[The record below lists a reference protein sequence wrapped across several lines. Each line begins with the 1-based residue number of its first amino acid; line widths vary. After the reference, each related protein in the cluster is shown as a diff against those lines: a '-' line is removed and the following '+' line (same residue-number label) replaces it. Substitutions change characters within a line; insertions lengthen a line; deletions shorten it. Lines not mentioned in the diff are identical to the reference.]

1 MDKLKE
7 GMFSNNPV
15 LVQLIGFCSV
25 LAVSSTVLG
34 AVGMSLSFMFVL
46 ILSNIVISLLR
57 NFIPN
62 EIRIPAF
69 IVVIA
74 SFVTIL
80 QMCLQAYFEE
90 IYNLLGIFLPLIV
103 VNCIILGRAEAF
115 ASKNGVVASAI
126 DGLVNGLGYGFV
138 IITVAIVRELIGA
151 GTLLGVRIL
160 PEAATIPFLLQPA
173 SSFILLGIFLAVM
186 NQIKL
191 MQAKKAKEKDIPRI
205 LELLEQVL
213 QIHADIR
220 PDIFIPDTTKYTTDE
235 LTELLKNKE
244 KPVYVAVNEDDVCVG
259 YAFCQLQEQPF
270 SNNMVPFKTFFIDDL
285 CVSQE
290 VRGQHVGESLFEYVK
305 NEAKQIGCYEVTLNV
320 WAGNTSAEKFY
331 EKMGM
336 RTKERQMEYIL

>member
-191 MQAKKAKEKDIPRI
+191 MQAKKAKEKEAQMAAPAESQAI
-205 LELLEQVL
+205 
-213 QIHADIR
+213 
-220 PDIFIPDTTKYTTDE
+220 
-235 LTELLKNKE
+235 TE
-244 KPVYVAVNEDDVCVG
+244 
-259 YAFCQLQEQPF
+259 
-270 SNNMVPFKTFFIDDL
+270 
-285 CVSQE
+285 
-290 VRGQHVGESLFEYVK
+290 
-305 NEAKQIGCYEVTLNV
+305 
-320 WAGNTSAEKFY
+320 
-331 EKMGM
+331 
-336 RTKERQMEYIL
+336 